1 MLEISSKKDL
11 VPYVLILM
19 EKGFRESKIFLNE
32 EWDGFKLEFIIDK
45 IIKDHNEMD
54 TLCFKNHYIPI
65 ARCVKTFSSS
75 SNSLSFPNG
84 ISI

>member
-32 EWDGFKLEFIIDK
+32 E
-45 IIKDHNEMD
+45 
-54 TLCFKNHYIPI
+54 
-65 ARCVKTFSSS
+65 
-75 SNSLSFPNG
+75 
-84 ISI
+84 